1 MVVVFAFFMT
11 LVALLVI
18 LYAVIFNVIVRMDD
32 KCNEAWEAVDKH
44 LRYRND
50 LVPDLVRTVRDC
62 AKCESKTLDSITI
75 AHSTLMGTKNHE
87 KKIAASTELSNALYR
102 LLISVDAYPNLK
114 ENATFQQ
121 LRVSITSNERNISE
135 ACMRY
140 NDCVAEYNNI
150 ISTFPG
156 VIVANTR
163 FRRRLGFAFAELPM
177 QEVLLA
183 QA

>member
-1 MVVVFAFFMT
+1 MVAVLVFSIS
-11 LVALLVI
+11 LVALLVV
-18 LYAVIFNVIVRMDD
+18 LYAMIFNAIVRMDD

-44 LRYRND
+44 LQYRNN
-50 LVPDLVRTVRDC
+50 LVPDLVRTVRNC
-62 AKCESKTLDSITI
+62 AKCESKTLNAIIS

-87 KKIAASTELSNALYR
+87 KKMAASTELSSALYR

-114 ENATFQQ
+114 ENAAFQQ
-121 LRVSITSNERNISE
+121 LQSNMTSSERKIND
-135 ACMRY
+135 ACLHY
-140 NDCVAEYNNI
+140 NDCVDEYNNI

-163 FRRRLGFAFAELPM
+163 FRRRLSFTSAELPM
-177 QEVLLA
+177 QEALLM